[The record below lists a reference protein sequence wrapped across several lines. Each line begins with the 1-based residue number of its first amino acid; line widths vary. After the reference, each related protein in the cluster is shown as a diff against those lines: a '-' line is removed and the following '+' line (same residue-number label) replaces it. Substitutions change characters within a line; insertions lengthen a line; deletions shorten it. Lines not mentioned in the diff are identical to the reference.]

1 METILAKII
10 MPSNVIATVNAAIV
24 TLPGKDGVFG
34 VMPGHTRLIANLKP
48 GVVKIMVEQKE
59 KQYFIFAGVAEVTAA
74 EINIVTEFAVN
85 LSKTTKTV
93 VMDNINNL
101 ESELKGEDLQSVEVS
116 IINAKISQYKSLL
129 EFI

>member
-10 MPSNVIATVNAAIV
+10 MPSNVIAEVNATLV

-48 GVVKIMVEQKE
+48 GVVKVMVEQNE
-59 KQYFIFAGVAEVTAA
+59 KQYFIFAGVAEITGT
-74 EINIVTEFAVN
+74 EINIITEFAIN
-85 LSKTTKTV
+85 LSETTKTV
-93 VMDNINNL
+93 VMDNINDL
-101 ESELKGEDLQSVEVS
+101 ETELKGEEPESVEASV
-116 IINAKISQYKSLL
+116 INAKISQYKSLL